1 MLGAFDTEGH
11 SGGTKPKKLATKQT
25 TLFGLPAGNAAKK
38 SSKESGSKENT
49 QVVSVAQETQETFA
63 NEESQESTYD
73 VSMVDEE
80 STLSASV
87 AVSQSQEE
95 TQVDNADEVS

>member
-1 MLGAFDTEGH
+1 MLGVCDTEGH

-25 TLFGLPAGNAAKK
+25 TLFGLPAGNAVK
-38 SSKESGSKENT
+38 SSKDSESGSKENT
-49 QVVSVAQETQETFA
+49 QVDSVAQETLA

-95 TQVDNADEVS
+95 TQVVNADEVS

>member
-1 MLGAFDTEGH
+1 MLGVCDTEGH
-11 SGGTKPKKLATKQT
+11 SGGTKSKKLATKQT
-25 TLFGLPAGNAAKK
+25 TLFGLPAGNAVKK
-38 SSKESGSKENT
+38 SSKDSESGSKENT
-49 QVVSVAQETQETFA
+49 QVDSVAQETLA

-95 TQVDNADEVS
+95 TQVVNADEVS